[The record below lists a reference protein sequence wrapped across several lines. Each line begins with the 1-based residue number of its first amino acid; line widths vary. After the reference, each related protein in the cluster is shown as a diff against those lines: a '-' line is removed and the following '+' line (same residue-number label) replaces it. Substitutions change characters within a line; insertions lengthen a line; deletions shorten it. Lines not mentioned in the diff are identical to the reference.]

1 MTRRFSLVAV
11 AVAGLAIS
19 ACGES
24 STATTS
30 SVASVSDST
39 AFPTIPVTEST
50 STTTTLPGSGGTA
63 GQVTTEVT
71 EYTVQSGDVP
81 FTVALK
87 FNVTL
92 EALELANA
100 DTEGWGAF
108 FVGLKIK
115 IPAGATIP
123 DPSATTT
130 TVGGGTPAQTTT
142 TIAGGGDNC
151 AAGTYVIQEGDLPG
165 RVAAKFDVTL
175 EQLDAANVNTQG
187 YKAFIVGV
195 TIIIPAKTGC

>member
-1 MTRRFSLVAV
+1 MSRRFLLVAV
-11 AVAGLAIS
+11 AAAGLAVS

-30 SVASVSDST
+30 SVAAVTEST
-39 AFPTIPVTEST
+39 AFPTIPVTERT
-50 STTTTLPGSGGTA
+50 SPRTTLPGSGSTA

-71 EYTVQSGDVP
+71 EYTVQAGDVQ
-81 FTVALK
+81 FSVAVK
-87 FNVTL
+87 FKVTL
-92 EALELANA
+92 EALQLANV
-100 DTEGWGAF
+100 DTEGFNAF
-108 FVGLKIK
+108 YVGLKIK

-123 DPSATTT
+123 DPSATPT

-151 AAGTYVIQEGDLPG
+151 AAGTYVIQDGDLPG

>member
-1 MTRRFSLVAV
+1 MSRRFPLVIA
-11 AVAGLAIS
+11 AAALALS
-19 ACGES
+19 ACGDA
-24 STATTS
+24 STAPTS
-30 SVASVSDST
+30 SAQVVSEST
-39 AFPTIPVTEST
+39 AFPTMPVTEST

-92 EALELANA
+92 EALELANV
-100 DTEGWGAF
+100 DTEGWSAF

-115 IPAGATIP
+115 IPAGATLP

-130 TVGGGTPAQTTT
+130 TVAGATPAQTTT
-142 TIAGGGDNC
+142 TLAGGGDNC
-151 AAGTYVIQEGDLPG
+151 AAGTYVIQEGDLPS

-195 TIIIPAKTGC
+195 TIVIPAKTGC